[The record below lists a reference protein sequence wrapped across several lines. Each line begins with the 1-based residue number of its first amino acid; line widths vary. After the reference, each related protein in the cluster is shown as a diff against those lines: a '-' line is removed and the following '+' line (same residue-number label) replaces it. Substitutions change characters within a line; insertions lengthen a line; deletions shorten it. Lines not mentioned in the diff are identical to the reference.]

1 MKSIKYFLILGIITM
16 STFVNA
22 QVNSPGTIYVGA
34 GFGGTL
40 CGGNLKT
47 ERYGRSQSSGCLGAG
62 VNFGLKAQYSFSDK
76 FSAGIYFKK
85 GVTGYANTAENY
97 EWNKLTSKT
106 IIYGVEA
113 KYYLFNKR
121 KILLSLGPQFGLV
134 SSNDGIELG
143 DGVESF
149 DGYEEDGSSKG
160 FNYGLNFGLNLF
172 WSQHIGMFVDVGLN
186 GVSLK
191 GDLDKVYKYEYRI
204 SGIGVAAG
212 IGIIAKFGGTPPPPP
227 RE

>member
-1 MKSIKYFLILGIITM
+1 
-16 STFVNA
+16 
-22 QVNSPGTIYVGA
+22 
-34 GFGGTL
+34 
-40 CGGNLKT
+40 
-47 ERYGRSQSSGCLGAG
+47 
-62 VNFGLKAQYSFSDK
+62 
-76 FSAGIYFKK
+76 
-85 GVTGYANTAENY
+85 
-97 EWNKLTSKT
+97 
-106 IIYGVEA
+106 VEA

-149 DGYEEDGSSKG
+149 DGYEEDGGSKG

-191 GDLDKVYKYEYRI
+191 GDLDKINKYEYKL

-227 RE
+227 REY